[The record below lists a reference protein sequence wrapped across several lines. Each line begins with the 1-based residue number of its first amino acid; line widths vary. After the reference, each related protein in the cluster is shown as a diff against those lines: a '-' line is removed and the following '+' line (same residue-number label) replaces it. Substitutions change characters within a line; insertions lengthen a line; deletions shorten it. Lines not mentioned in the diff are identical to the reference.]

1 MMNPTDFS
9 EQLNKI
15 MAYYG
20 LSASAF
26 ADMINVQRSSVSH
39 ILSGRNKPSLDF
51 ILKLNTTFPEINLYW
66 LINNSGEMIKKTPS
80 TTPLSQVTSRLS
92 DNTKPTTQKT
102 NSCTTNKEIDR
113 IIIFFKDGT
122 FENYTSKL
130 EK

>member
-1 MMNPTDFS
+1 MNPTDFS

-51 ILKLNTTFPEINLYW
+51 ILKLNTSFPEINLYW

-102 NSCTTNKEIDR
+102 NSCTPNKEIDR